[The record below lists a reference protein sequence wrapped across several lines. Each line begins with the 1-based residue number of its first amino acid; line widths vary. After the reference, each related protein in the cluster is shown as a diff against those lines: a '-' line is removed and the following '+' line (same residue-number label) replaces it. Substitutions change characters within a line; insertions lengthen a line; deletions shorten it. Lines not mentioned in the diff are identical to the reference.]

1 MSLKW
6 AVSTQNVLIQQ
17 RNTPRNWRYQIQV
30 SLTGFLEKTHSHYFI
45 WAVTIWNHYILAS
58 CHHEKLV
65 GYIHRPLE
73 EPTLVMGVSALEH
86 WKKVVWSDESG
97 FHLYDAQGHVG
108 KFSRKET
115 SAGCM
120 IERRQTLKAGS
131 CFISCS
137 AHYIVTLTNGVAAVQ
152 PADLSFQFPP
162 HPIKPDPLRINLTA
176 ERI

>member
-65 GYIHRPLE
+65 GYIHGPLE

-86 WKKVVWSDESG
+86 WKKVDLMNQVFICMMPKAMWVSS
-97 FHLYDAQGHVG
+97 
-108 KFSRKET
+108 ET